1 MPRVLERS
9 AGGDRSI
16 AGYLRAHLQRLRP
29 GDYFAILAYL
39 AVSQVHTDVLQ
50 AMRHTVRDR
59 TRVATCLE
67 YGPQFLHSTGQAYK
81 GGPNT
86 GLFLQ
91 ITCDDAMD
99 LPVPGRK
106 LSFGAAKAAA
116 AAGDFAVLAKE
127 DRRVL
132 RVHLGADVEAGLAV
146 LQSTLAARRGGL
158 TRDQQRCDWSLP
170 MSTAHFLRRT
180 SS

>member
-1 MPRVLERS
+1 MPRSSSGRLAAIARS
-9 AGGDRSI
+9 PAICARIS
-16 AGYLRAHLQRLRP
+16 QRLRP
-29 GDYFAILAYL
+29 GDYFAMLAYL
-39 AVSQVHTDVLQ
+39 AVSQAHTDVLQ
-50 AMRHTVRDR
+50 AMRLTVRDR

-91 ITCDDAMD
+91 ITCDDATD

-116 AAGDFAVLAKE
+116 ARGRLRSARERGPSRAPRPS
-127 DRRVL
+127 RR
-132 RVHLGADVEAGLAV
+132 RRRGRTGRSPVHARR
-146 LQSTLAARRGGL
+146 RRGGL
-158 TRDQQRCDWSLP
+158 TRDRQQCGWSLP

-180 SS
+180 RS